1 MEGSWLRMITVKLKQ
16 SWNDADILIE
26 GHAGYAERGKDIV
39 CASMSTLYQNLVNS
53 IDQLSDSIVHEF
65 TEENSTRIHIGG
77 LYEYSRA
84 LVDSFKLGCQSL
96 AMTYPNNVEYIDVQ
110 SYME

>member
-1 MEGSWLRMITVKLKQ
+1 MITVKVKQ

-39 CASMSTLYQNLVNS
+39 CASMSTLYQSLVNG

-84 LVDSFKLGCQSL
+84 LVDSFKFGCQSL
-96 AMTYPNNVEYIDVQ
+96 AMAYPNNVEYTDVQ
-110 SYME
+110 SHME